1 MKLWVFLV
9 QMMDGVVPYCIGS
22 ELWPSNS
29 SFGMSC
35 WSWCPVRKVWTLCC
49 QESPMLI
56 CELHLVIQ
64 PTLHLEVLPFWPWK
78 TKPCLISKF
87 VWTVIWAMVLQCKRY
102 QVNTDSLAETGRAL
116 KGKANPMARGKAFWF
131 YHFNFNTRSKGSKV
145 LLSLTIF
152 SCTQVFFKFHCK
164 IIAVKSFVQSRTKEQ
179 VL

>member
-9 QMMDGVVPYCIGS
+9 QMMDGGVPYCIGS

-49 QESPMLI
+49 QESPVLMY
-56 CELHLVIQ
+56 ELYLVVQ

-78 TKPCLISKF
+78 IKPRFINKF

-102 QVNTDSLAETGRAL
+102 QINTDSLAETGTSL
-116 KGKANPMARGKAFWF
+116 KGKANPVAGGKGFWPCR
-131 YHFNFNTRSKGSKV
+131 FNFITRSKGSRV
-145 LLSLTIF
+145 FLSLTMF
-152 SCTQVFFKFHCK
+152 SCTQVFFKFLCK
-164 IIAVKSFVQSRTKEQ
+164 IVAVRSFV
-179 VL
+179 